1 MNQLFFKPF
10 VEVWRMRKQVKNL
23 QETYDTAEKGAFVIA
38 ITYKFID
45 LHSTCYMEEYSGN
58 TRIAN
63 IVAPHVHAREA
74 WGQNTHYRLGCPV
87 PECGQCALKTKKTNI
102 THNIVFIMKCI

>member
-1 MNQLFFKPF
+1 
-10 VEVWRMRKQVKNL
+10 MRKQVKNL

-74 WGQNTHYRLGCPV
+74 WGHSIPLGMSSSRMWSMCAKNKKDKYNT
-87 PECGQCALKTKKTNI
+87 
-102 THNIVFIMKCI
+102 